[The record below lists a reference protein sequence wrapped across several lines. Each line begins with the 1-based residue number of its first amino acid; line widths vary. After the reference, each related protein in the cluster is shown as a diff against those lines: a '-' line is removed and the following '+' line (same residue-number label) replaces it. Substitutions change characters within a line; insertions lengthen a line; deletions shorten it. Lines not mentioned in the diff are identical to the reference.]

1 MYEKIPETHHLSRRF
16 PADVFSV
23 RSAARPESGVAAPL
37 RRAGRSLRQRR
48 PATAGV
54 FRRLRPADTVQPIF
68 ASEFFPKNRFL
79 LSCIFF
85 FCAFGLIQKHQKIK
99 HGEKERVPPPAL
111 AERAQ
116 KTALFCTP
124 APGART
130 SVVTLP
136 LFSQCDP
143 AGRRPAK

>member
-99 HGEKERVPPPAL
+99 HSEKQ
-111 AERAQ
+111 RAA
-116 KTALFCTP
+116 T
-124 APGART
+124 
-130 SVVTLP
+130 
-136 LFSQCDP
+136 
-143 AGRRPAK
+143 

>member
-1 MYEKIPETHHLSRRF
+1 MGVLRRF
-16 PADVFSV
+16 
-23 RSAARPESGVAAPL
+23 
-37 RRAGRSLRQRR
+37 
-48 PATAGV
+48 
-54 FRRLRPADTVQPIF
+54 RPADTVRPIF

-99 HGEKERVPPPAL
+99 HCEKQRVPPPAL

-116 KTALFCTP
+116 KIALFCTP

-130 SVVTLP
+130 SVVTLSA
-136 LFSQCDP
+136 LFAVRS
-143 AGRRPAK
+143 RRPKAC